1 MNDSA
6 LSISTKALQP
16 AYGRSDAASVR
27 GSWGRAPATPPADDG
42 TTPTPPALPPGSE
55 AANAV
60 ATGWQANGLDKTQA
74 VNPTQRAE
82 QAANERVANEQA
94 EQESPL
100 APPGK
105 GELEKAVESINDFL
119 QSSKRS
125 LEFSVD
131 ETSGRTVIKVM
142 DSERDEVI
150 RQIPPETALELMQKL
165 RDGDGVAATGLAE
178 KA

>member
-6 LSISTKALQP
+6 LSISTKALLP
-16 AYGRSDAASVR
+16 AYGRAE
-27 GSWGRAPATPPADDG
+27 GSTARATWSKGP
-42 TTPTPPALPPGSE
+42 TTNPVIEGSTGNPGDE
-55 AANAV
+55 AAV
-60 ATGWQANGLDKTQA
+60 APTGAWRSNELGKTQT
-74 VNPTQRAE
+74 VNPSQRAD
-82 QAANERVANEQA
+82 QATNDLTAKGEEDAD
-94 EQESPL
+94 SPL
-100 APPGK
+100 AAPGK

-142 DSERDEVI
+142 DAEREEVI
-150 RQIPPETALELMQKL
+150 RQIPPETALELMEKL
-165 RDGDGVAATGLAE
+165 RDGDGVAATGIAE